1 MENQNIPDYSCWSC
15 LSPWPV
21 FTYWLW
27 RWISDTFF
35 SFSPRRSFSVL
46 TVEAC
51 GDSFS
56 SSLGGTASSCRSEN
70 NAVSEQ
76 QSSNEV
82 GPLFCA
88 SCRVE
93 GTGENISGSAPLFY
107 KWESWSCPVFPDCP
121 PTDPNEREDL
131 HNIIALWAI
140 PRRVSSAGDM
150 AGCVVNSLLV
160 LLEQLGMCLTS
171 RGVLHNFKF
180 GSVSMN
186 LMRLD
191 FYSQPKSYPGG

>member
-1 MENQNIPDYSCWSC
+1 MLSGKPKKSQIIPAS
-15 LSPWPV
+15 LV
-21 FTYWLW
+21 FLLGQSSLTGYEDEFL
-27 RWISDTFF
+27 TLFF

-70 NAVSEQ
+70 
-76 QSSNEV
+76 
-82 GPLFCA
+82 F
-88 SCRVE
+88 
-93 GTGENISGSAPLFY
+93 
-107 KWESWSCPVFPDCP
+107 
-121 PTDPNEREDL
+121 
-131 HNIIALWAI
+131 
-140 PRRVSSAGDM
+140 
-150 AGCVVNSLLV
+150 
-160 LLEQLGMCLTS
+160 LEQLGMCLTS